1 MYCRFRIILLD
12 AALTLDVTPPSGW
25 THVVMNYLGPED
37 EQGIRVY
44 FNGTQV
50 RSDNTKQP
58 ATYQP
63 GGDRVVVGRFYVN
76 YDDSYGNVDM
86 DELLF
91 FNEALTD
98 ENIRDMN

>member
-1 MYCRFRIILLD
+1 
-12 AALTLDVTPPSGW
+12 
-25 THVVMNYLGPED
+25 MNYLGPED

-44 FNGTQV
+44 FNETQV
-50 RSDNTKQP
+50 RSDSTKQP

-63 GGDRVVVGRFYVN
+63 GGVRVVVGRFYVN
-76 YDDSYGNVDM
+76 YDDSYGNIDM

-98 ENIRDMN
+98 KNIRDMN